1 MRNNC
6 FDMLARLSAFFLKI
20 KVPLFVTAIFFC
32 SCASAIAQQF
42 ELKGDVRDYDSKEPV
57 AGASIE
63 IKSIKK
69 GTTTNDLGKF
79 SLLLP
84 VDTYEVM
91 CSSSGYQTLIKTVYL
106 LDERYVLIELKKRP
120 PSELPEV
127 VVETRKKDANISE
140 AKMSAI
146 NVNIAQLRKTPM
158 VFGEADIIKA
168 ITLQSGVTT
177 VGEGASGFN
186 VRGGNSDQ
194 NLVLLDGAPLFN
206 TSHLLG
212 FYSVISPDAI
222 QNFTLYKGTI
232 PASFGG
238 RLSSLAAIN
247 IKPGNE
253 EKIRYNTGIS
263 PISAHVFADG
273 PINDKLTFL
282 GGFRIAYPRVMM
294 NLFPGSVQN
303 SNAFFYDGTGKLN
316 YKINNKNRVS
326 LSLYRSFDNFKF
338 TGDTSYAWQTNILSL
353 NYRSEISK
361 KLVFNFNSNYSYYVS
376 DINGAQPN
384 YQFRLRNTIQHEQA
398 KGNFAYRLSDNNHLE
413 AGGDFINYIVNPGDL
428 KPTGTTSIINH
439 ISLQNE
445 YGDEVAGYL
454 LDKYDISSLFS
465 VEAGIRHSTFLYRGS
480 HTIYNYA
487 SGIPQSPETITD
499 SAFYG
504 KGKTIQSY
512 SGWEPRLLLKIGFN
526 EQTSLKLSYDRT
538 YQYLQLISNTI
549 SITPVDYWKLS
560 DPQIKPAIG
569 DQYAAGIFRNFNNDV
584 FETSVEGFYKKS
596 QNLLDYKNGANLS
609 MNPYIDADLLEAKG
623 KSYGLEFN
631 IRKTKGKYTGQIAYT
646 WSRSFIADVTS
657 FASEQVNSGA
667 YYPSNYDRPS
677 NLSITGGIKLGN
689 GWDFNYNFVYISGRP
704 ATYPDGTY
712 VINNT
717 IVTNYSLRN
726 ADRLP
731 DYNRLDIS
739 FSHDS
744 RRFAE
749 QKKYTIFNFSI
760 YNLYARKNPYSIY
773 FQRDDSGLNSYELS
787 VLGTIIPSITL
798 YYFF

>member
-1 MRNNC
+1 
-6 FDMLARLSAFFLKI
+6 MLARLSVFFFKSEFFL
-20 KVPLFVTAIFFC
+20 F
-32 SCASAIAQQF
+32 SAITILCFSFPALSQQVQLNG
-42 ELKGDVRDYDSKEPV
+42 EVRDYDSKEPI
-57 AGASIE
+57 AGVTIE
-63 IKSIKK
+63 VKSTKK
-69 GTTTNDLGKF
+69 GTTTNELGKF
-79 SLLLP
+79 SLTLP
-84 VDTYEVM
+84 IDTYDLL
-91 CSSSGYQTLIKTVYL
+91 CSSSGYQTVIKTVYL
-106 LDERYVLIELKKRP
+106 LDEKYVLIELKKRP

-140 AKMSAI
+140 AKMSTI
-146 NVNIAQLRKTPM
+146 SINIAQLRKTPM

-177 VGEGASGFN
+177 VGEGAGGFN

-212 FYSVISPDAI
+212 FYSVISPDAV

-247 IKPGNE
+247 VKPGNE
-253 EKIRYNTGIS
+253 QKIRYNTGIS

-273 PINDKLTFL
+273 PVNNKLTFL

-294 NLFPGSVQN
+294 NLFPGSIQN

-316 YKINNKNRVS
+316 YKIDNKNRVS
-326 LSLYRSFDNFKF
+326 ISLYRSFDNFKF
-338 TGDTSYAWQTNILSL
+338 TGDTSYAWQTNIASL

-361 KLVFNFNSNYSYYVS
+361 KLVFNFNANYSYYVS
-376 DINGAQPN
+376 DIKGAQTN

-398 KGNFAYRLSDNNHLE
+398 KANFAYQLADNNHLE

-428 KPTGTTSIINH
+428 RPTGATSIINH

-445 YGDEVAGYL
+445 YGDEIAAYIM
-454 LDKYDISSLFS
+454 DKYDINSLISF
-465 VEAGIRHSTFLYRGS
+465 EAGLRHSTFLYRGS
-480 HTIYNYA
+480 HFIYHYA
-487 SGIPQSPETITD
+487 GGIPQSPETITD
-499 SAFYG
+499 SVSYG

-512 SGWEPRLLLKIGFN
+512 SGWEPRVLLKVAFDD
-526 EQTSLKLSYDRT
+526 QTSLKLSYDRT

-560 DPQIKPAIG
+560 DPEIKPAIG
-569 DQYAAGIFRNFNNDV
+569 DQYAAGIYRNFSNNL

-609 MNPYIDADLLEAKG
+609 MNQYIDADLLEAKG

-631 IRKTKGKYTGQIAYT
+631 IKKNKGKFTGQIAYT
-646 WSRSFIADVTS
+646 WSRSFIADITT
-657 FASEQVNSGA
+657 FASEQVNGGS

-677 NLSITGGIKLGN
+677 SLSVQGGVKLGN
-689 GWDFNYNFVYISGRP
+689 GWDFNCNFVYVSGRP

-717 IVTNYSLRN
+717 VVTNYSLRN

-744 RRFAE
+744 RRSAE

-760 YNLYARKNPYSIY
+760 YNVYARKNPYSVY
-773 FQRDDSGLNSYELS
+773 FQRDESGLNSYELS